1 MPRRRRRSKVRDRL
15 TDGVNLLCACGKSL
29 ATYHVTVNGDPDGWP
44 ATRARWNRADF
55 PADIRHADKWQV
67 KCPLCGPRPSRQ
79 RRGPREVD
87 QRSFGHRSEGR
98 ISRPALNS
106 GALLTSRAYSTRGR
120 PVGDRSDIN
129 DWTQLAAVVL
139 VDHPSGCVAHEVFEP
154 MVGDAFFGEQ

>member
-67 KCPLCGPRPSRQ
+67 KCPLCGRDH
-79 RRGPREVD
+79 RGSDADLVKL
-87 QRSFGHRSEGR
+87 
-98 ISRPALNS
+98 IN
-106 GALLTSRAYSTRGR
+106 GASAIG
-120 PVGDRSDIN
+120 
-129 DWTQLAAVVL
+129 AK
-139 VDHPSGCVAHEVFEP
+139 
-154 MVGDAFFGEQ
+154 DAFLARR